1 MYLCSVGCR
10 LGMVRIPHGSA
21 WNEGKARYADT
32 HAYDRGRGSLTT
44 PIHFVP
50 YQQRDDAYLIILGV
64 DGKVEWHGHREFQDQ
79 DYLGLQQRVCAPS
92 GTARTWGVF
101 PYTHT
106 LMTARRIL
114 ASSNRKTVTLT
125 CYINRD
131 VMPRPS

>member
-79 DYLGLQQRVCAPS
+79 DYLGLA
-92 GTARTWGVF
+92 
-101 PYTHT
+101 
-106 LMTARRIL
+106 
-114 ASSNRKTVTLT
+114 
-125 CYINRD
+125 
-131 VMPRPS
+131 PRPERPEHGAYSHTPTRS